1 MKYGN
6 YIYSFRLH
14 YSKLFASLYMY
25 CSNVRNTQVSVYTH
39 QVLTMLCIVIN
50 VDYHQGQDLR
60 IV

>member
-1 MKYGN
+1 MGTIFIPFV
-6 YIYSFRLH
+6 YI
-14 YSKLFASLYMY
+14 YSKLFSSLYMY

-50 VDYHQGQDLR
+50 IDYHQGQDLR

>member
-1 MKYGN
+1 MGTIFIPFV
-6 YIYSFRLH
+6 YI
-14 YSKLFASLYMY
+14 YSKLFSSLYMY